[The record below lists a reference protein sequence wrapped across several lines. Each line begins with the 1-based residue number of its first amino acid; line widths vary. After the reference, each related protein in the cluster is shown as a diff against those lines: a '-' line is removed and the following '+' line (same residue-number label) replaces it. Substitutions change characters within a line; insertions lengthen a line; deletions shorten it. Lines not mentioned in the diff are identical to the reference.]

1 MAVCFEYNTKSLM
14 SMPAAENIT
23 VSRDRGFLFR
33 DGGLVSWRFAEWI
46 VAGMLNMLSLDLRVQ
61 TALSFF
67 PAIRLYL
74 FDHLSSIL
82 GSILGS
88 ATDSQ
93 FIQDPLLRWWEEHAQ
108 ICVALQRNA
117 SPSDGM
123 EQSR

>member
-1 MAVCFEYNTKSLM
+1 M

-23 VSRDRGFLFR
+23 VSRNRSFLFHN
-33 DGGLVSWRFAEWI
+33 GGLVSWRFAEWI

-82 GSILGS
+82 GS

-108 ICVALQRNA
+108 ICVALLRNA

>member
-23 VSRDRGFLFR
+23 VSRNRSFLFHN
-33 DGGLVSWRFAEWI
+33 GGLVSWRFAEWI

-82 GSILGS
+82 GS

-108 ICVALQRNA
+108 ICVALLRNA